1 MEYIT
6 TQEAA
11 EKWGITKRR
20 VQILCRQGRINGAIR
35 MGVFWVI
42 PKVADKPV
50 DARKKDLIKDKSK
63 MEESEVNNV

>member
-11 EKWGITKRR
+11 EKWGISKRR
-20 VQILCRQGRINGAIR
+20 VQILCRQGRIEGAIR

-42 PKVADKPV
+42 PKETTKPV
-50 DARKKDLIKDKSK
+50 DGRKKALK
-63 MEESEVNNV
+63 V